1 MSSQNIWEILTAI
14 GTLGAV
20 VVALFLPMWQKRRR
34 LSVQVAT
41 PGGYKRDKTISV
53 VMTNSGG
60 KVITIVRVLTK
71 GPDGKPEE
79 RFEAGNTPTL
89 PSTLRPGD
97 FVCITFPYITSR
109 LDEIKEV
116 LVEDSLGKYW
126 KCDIKSHKTVLSIQR
141 EKRGMFSHGKEFD
154 EWAAKNKKKVEDRAK
169 RNS

>member
-1 MSSQNIWEILTAI
+1 MSGQNIWEILTAI

-20 VVALFLPMWQKRRR
+20 VVALFLPSWQNRRR

-71 GPDGKPEE
+71 SHDGKPEE

-97 FVCITFPYITSR
+97 FVSLTFPYITSH

-116 LVEDSLGKYW
+116 LVEDSLGKHW
-126 KCDIKSHKTVLSIQR
+126 KCDTQSHRTALSIQG
-141 EKRGMFSHGKEFD
+141 EKRRLFSHGKEFD
-154 EWAAKNKKKVEDRAK
+154 EWAEKNKKRVDDRPK
-169 RNS
+169 RKA